1 MGFSLLLQPFLK
13 NAMRSQE
20 RPSPFCSVIRA
31 CDSSGG
37 MGAIPG
43 ALGSSEL
50 LSASSEVGLTTQGGG
65 FHALFGREDH

>member
-1 MGFSLLLQPFLK
+1 
-13 NAMRSQE
+13 
-20 RPSPFCSVIRA
+20 
-31 CDSSGG
+31 